1 MFKVTNCDHKSTMA
15 KKNEGTTQK
24 ANDGLIPTTPKEKS
38 TTRKPLNATQKRI
51 LDYLRNYPKA
61 TRQEIA
67 DALGDITESGV
78 KFNLGLLQQHGYLRR
93 KGGRKEGRWEIID
106 N

>member
-1 MFKVTNCDHKSTMA
+1 MA
-15 KKNEGTTQK
+15 QKNEETTQK
-24 ANDGLIPTTPKEKS
+24 ANDGLIPTTQKEKN